1 MMNEQEL
8 LTAVGLSASEATTY
22 LAMLELESVS
32 VRKVADKT
40 GINRGTTYDAIKHLR
55 DVGLVSS
62 KTIGQREVFVAE
74 SPERIQDIIR
84 DQRKQLLVVAEQAQK
99 IVPAMMAD
107 TARPQGE
114 PLVRFYQDDEGIVT
128 ILKDVLQT
136 CGKLDVPQYYVY
148 SSKRLRNFMY
158 RKFPHF
164 TEQRIREGII
174 VKVIAVGDGGEQAPV
189 SERKWIEEPEGA
201 VSSYSI
207 IYGNKVAHISLAGDF
222 TPYGVVIEDPGMAT
236 MQRIIFDQLWSE
248 L

>member
-1 MMNEQEL
+1 MNQSEL
-8 LTAVGLSASEATTY
+8 LISLGLSPTEATTY

-32 VRKVADKT
+32 IRKVADKT
-40 GINRGTTYDAIKHLR
+40 GINRGTTYDAMKHLK
-55 DVGLVSS
+55 DLGLISS
-62 KTIGQREVFVAE
+62 RTIGQREVYSAE

-84 DQRKQLLVVAEQAQK
+84 DRRKELLVIAEHAQK
-99 IVPAMMAD
+99 IVPAMLAD

-136 CGKLDVPQYYVY
+136 CSKMDSPHYYVY
-148 SSKRLRNFMY
+148 SSRRLRNFMY

-164 TEQRIREGII
+164 TEQRIREGIE
-174 VKVIAVGDGGEQAPV
+174 VKVIAVGEGGDQAPV
-189 SERKWIEEPEGA
+189 SERKWMEEPDGP

-236 MQRIIFDQLWSE
+236 MQRLIFERLWQQL
-248 L
+248 

>member
-1 MMNEQEL
+1 MNQTEL
-8 LTAVGLSASEATTY
+8 LISLGLSPTEATTY

-32 VRKVADKT
+32 IRKVADKT
-40 GINRGTTYDAIKHLR
+40 GINRGTTYDAMKHLK
-55 DVGLVSS
+55 DLGLISS
-62 KTIGQREVFVAE
+62 RTIGQREVYSAE

-84 DQRKQLLVVAEQAQK
+84 DRRKELLVIAEHAQK
-99 IVPAMMAD
+99 IVPAMLAD

-136 CGKLDVPQYYVY
+136 CSKMDNAHYYVY
-148 SSKRLRNFMY
+148 SSRRLRNFMY

-164 TEQRIREGII
+164 TEQRIREGIE
-174 VKVIAVGDGGEQAPV
+174 VKVIAVGEGGDQAPV
-189 SERKWIEEPEGA
+189 SERKWMEEPDGP

-236 MQRIIFDQLWSE
+236 MQRLIFERLWQQL
-248 L
+248 